1 MKHTETR
8 SKSIVYENGC
18 EIFKPRGCGNL
29 MRKREAQIAMILV
42 LPFLLC
48 LFVFVLVPGIYTF
61 YMSLMDFN
69 TLRDI
74 SRLNYIGLQNYLD
87 VFGDP
92 DTMAS
97 FGRSFYFTLVE
108 VPLMIG
114 GSLGLAMVLN
124 LRMYARG
131 ALRTV
136 ILVPYVCNVVAVS
149 IAWQSLFDPTTG
161 AVNTL
166 LASLGVRDL
175 PRWFSDPGMA
185 LTMTA
190 IVYVYLNFSYQ
201 ALVFLAALQGVTP
214 ELYEAAEMDGAG
226 PLAKFLQVTLPCISP
241 TTFFLVV
248 SSIIGSFQTY
258 NLVATL
264 TRGGPGGSTEVAS
277 FNIVKLAFTY
287 NQFSMATA
295 QSMLL
300 FVFLMFVTILQFKG
314 QKKWVNY

>member
-1 MKHTETR
+1 MKD
-8 SKSIVYENGC
+8 
-18 EIFKPRGCGNL
+18 
-29 MRKREAQIAMILV
+29 RESQTALFLV

-48 LFVFVLVPGIYTF
+48 LLTFVVVPGFYTF
-61 YMSLMDFN
+61 YMSLMDYN
-69 TLRDI
+69 TMRDL
-74 SRLNYIGLQNYLD
+74 SQLSYIGLQNYLD
-87 VFGDP
+87 VFDDV

-97 FGRSFYFTLVE
+97 FGRSFYFALVE

-114 GSLGLAMVLN
+114 GSLGLALILN
-124 LRMYARG
+124 RPMYARG
-131 ALRTV
+131 ALRTM
-136 ILVPYVCNVVAVS
+136 ILVPYVCNIVAVS

-161 AVNTL
+161 AVNTFL
-166 LASLGVRDL
+166 TMMGAQEV

-190 IVYVYLNFSYQ
+190 VVYVYLNFSYQ
-201 ALVFLAALQGVTP
+201 ALVFLAALQGVSP

-226 PLAKFLQVTLPCISP
+226 PWSKFLRVTLPCISP

-248 SSIIGSFQTY
+248 SSVIGSFQTY

-264 TRGGPGGSTEVAS
+264 THGGPGGSTEVAS
-277 FNIVKLAFTY
+277 FNIVKLAFTF

-295 QSMLL
+295 QSVLL
-300 FVFLMFVTILQFKG
+300 FIFLMVITILQFKG